1 MVRGAMKL
9 DTGIGHN
16 QLGTGSKQIG
26 KLRKAVLNPFVCSI
40 LAFVGIFGGVAA
52 LLVGI
57 VCVILHGI
65 VPHDHAFDS
74 VGTVLLIAAIPSILI
89 GSIFLD
95 EIDIHRG

>member
-1 MVRGAMKL
+1 MKREL
-9 DTGIGHN
+9 GIEKK
-16 QLGTGSKQIG
+16 QLRTSSKQLR
-26 KLRKAVLNPFVCSI
+26 KLRKAVLTPFVCSI
-40 LAFVGIFGGVAA
+40 LSFLGIFGGVAA

-57 VCVILHGI
+57 ICVILHGI

-95 EIDIHRG
+95 EIDIHKG